1 MNFRLYLHEKFLVL
15 SLFSFTLD
23 NTSLGW
29 SNLFLFLFQ
38 RRKFFFYTFDEIYT
52 RGLIDRSNNT
62 IESQP
67 FHYTRRALNFTLEV
81 LLANLD
87 IFINVEVRVRIEQLS
102 IIRSI
107 DRSTD
112 RSSTE
117 NKRKK
122 KKDKTA
128 GNILAITTS
137 HRSETFSNL
146 FPVVESVREPRDR
159 GK

>member
-1 MNFRLYLHEKFLVL
+1 MYLHEKFLVL

-122 KKDKTA
+122 KKIKPQ
-128 GNILAITTS
+128 GIS
-137 HRSETFSNL
+137 WRSRPLIEAKH
-146 FPVVESVREPRDR
+146 FPICSRLGRWECSRTKRQREI
-159 GK
+159 GE